1 VQLCDIL
8 CDPLC
13 LPAVQAGL
21 NDLGLNPDAS
31 IGAGNEGHK
40 GMRICTLTAF
50 STDSFLFIEVLTQK
64 GIIASFDIL
73 L

>member
-1 VQLCDIL
+1 
-8 CDPLC
+8 
-13 LPAVQAGL
+13 
-21 NDLGLNPDAS
+21 
-31 IGAGNEGHK
+31 
-40 GMRICTLTAF
+40 MRICTLTAF